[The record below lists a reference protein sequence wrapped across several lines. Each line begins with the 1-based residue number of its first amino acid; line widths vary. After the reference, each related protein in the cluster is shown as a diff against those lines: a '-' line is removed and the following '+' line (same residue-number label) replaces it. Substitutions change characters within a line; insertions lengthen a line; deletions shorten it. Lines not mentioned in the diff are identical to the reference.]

1 MIMQTSMGW
10 ANGLNL
16 EQALQT
22 SNIASFKSNYL
33 YSVLL
38 LSFDKWSH
46 GRAPTESRIIMLQ
59 NTYPTIEMPYIEHL
73 RQALKRK
80 ICNFGISSS
89 HPLILG
95 AVISVTQCCS
105 NVAAH
110 KNHMWI
116 ALSVVLFMF
125 RNECCSMNGL
135 NVILC
140 SNAAMLW
147 CWMKIG
153 QSPAMFFIFL
163 RTKNIWQDYSAETG
177 GNTRKTKQVHICKIR
192 DFLRWGIKF
201 INNIKMQQLVIWKIH
216 FRFSDSEVRPKGNAS
231 ARQPILKRHKLIP
244 SYSKYSMFLYP
255 NTGASPGE
263 ELNHPPSLTM

>member
-59 NTYPTIEMPYIEHL
+59 NTYPTIEMPYIEHS

-80 ICNFGISSS
+80 ICNFGVSSS

-95 AVISVTQCCS
+95 AVIFVTQCCS
-105 NVAAH
+105 DVEAH

-135 NVILC
+135 NVALMFKC
-140 SNAAMLW
+140 CNALVLNE
-147 CWMKIG
+147 IG
-153 QSPAMFFIFL
+153 QSPAMFFFVNQEYL
-163 RTKNIWQDYSAETG
+163 ARLFS
-177 GNTRKTKQVHICKIR
+177 R
-192 DFLRWGIKF
+192 DRWKHAQNKAGAYLDF
-201 INNIKMQQLVIWKIH
+201 I
-216 FRFSDSEVRPKGNAS
+216 
-231 ARQPILKRHKLIP
+231 
-244 SYSKYSMFLYP
+244 
-255 NTGASPGE
+255 
-263 ELNHPPSLTM
+263 